1 MSPSKITAQPARE
14 IASLRIELVD
24 SDPLIWREVEV
35 PTDIT
40 LATLHQIVQ
49 AAMGWFDYH
58 LWEFRVGGKTY
69 GLPMDEDW
77 GTEPRQEAAKTRLA
91 DVLKIGRTVIG
102 YTYDM
107 GDDWAHKLVVSNVRP
122 ADERISYP
130 RYVGGQGACPPED
143 CGGLPG
149 FYWLLEARAD
159 PQHPDHVDAQEQLG
173 DYDPDEIDQL
183 SIAVELGRIGQP
195 RRTSRRTS

>member
-1 MSPSKITAQPARE
+1 MSPSRITAQPASE

-35 PTDIT
+35 PTSIT
-40 LATLHQIVQ
+40 LTTLHQIVQ

-77 GTEPRQEAAKTRLA
+77 GTEPRQEAANTRLA
-91 DVLKIGRTVIG
+91 EVLKAGRTVIG

-107 GDDWAHKLVVSNVRP
+107 GDDWAHKLVVSDVRP
-122 ADERISYP
+122 ADEKLSYP
-130 RYVGGQGACPPED
+130 RYVAGRGACPPED

-159 PQHPDHVDAQEQLG
+159 QSRPDHAEAQEQLG
-173 DYDPDEIDQL
+173 DYDPDEIDEL
-183 SIAVELGRIGQP
+183 SIALELGRIGQP
-195 RRTSRRTS
+195 TRTARKTR